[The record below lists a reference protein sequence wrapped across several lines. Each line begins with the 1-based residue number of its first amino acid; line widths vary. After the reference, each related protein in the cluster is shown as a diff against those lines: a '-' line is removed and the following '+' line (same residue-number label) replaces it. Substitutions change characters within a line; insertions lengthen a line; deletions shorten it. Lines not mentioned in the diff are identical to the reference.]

1 MKGTLGKRPRRR
13 SSTDVII
20 AALNEQEGIGPTLEE
35 ISHYIRPH
43 RLIVVDGHS
52 KDKTVEI
59 AQEMGA
65 QVVFQDGN
73 GKGDA
78 LAKAF
83 KYIDPDTEYVVITDA
98 DHTYP
103 AEYIPEMIKKLEKN
117 PNVGMVCGNR
127 FNYEQK
133 DSASTGMFYF
143 GNRLLAFSHN
153 LLNGVTLSDPLTGLR
168 VIRAEILRC
177 WNVRSKGFD
186 VEVELN
192 HQVERKGFGILE
204 IPIQYRKRLG
214 TKKLNGSHG
223 ALILKRILLE
233 TTY

>member
-1 MKGTLGKRPRRR
+1 LKATSGKKKKKHYII
-13 SSTDVII
+13 DVII
-20 AALNEQEGIGPTLEE
+20 AALNEEEGIGPTLDE
-35 ISHYIRPH
+35 ISRYICPN

-52 KDKTVEI
+52 NDKTVEI

-65 QVVFQDGN
+65 QVLFQDGT

-83 KYIDPDTEYVVITDA
+83 RHIDSDTNYVVITDA

-103 AEYIPEMIKKLEKN
+103 AEYIPEMIETLERK
-117 PNVGMVCGNR
+117 PSVGMVCGNR
-127 FNYEQK
+127 FN
-133 DSASTGMFYF
+133 DSEEDGFSNDVFHF

-153 LLNGVTLSDPLTGLR
+153 LLNGITLRDPLTGLR
-168 VIRAEILRC
+168 VIRAEILRG
-177 WNVRSKGFD
+177 WNVRSRGFD

-192 HQVERKGFGILE
+192 HQVERRGFGIVE
-204 IPIQYRKRLG
+204 VPIRYRKRLG
-214 TKKLNGSHG
+214 QKKLNASHG
-223 ALILKRILLE
+223 ATILKRILLE